1 MVDFYIMSHAPY
13 LVPLIKW
20 FTSIVGP
27 YLHKLP
33 KKRDDLL
40 ARTTVDVPAVH
51 RNSPVFVV
59 VYVVM
64 RDGER
69 GRSRGG
75 RQRQTKI
82 RKRDEVVE
90 VLRAISSILSSEDLP
105 EDTKNRIL
113 IQVDSYIVIK
123 ITMHL
128 CVQYKLL
135 FV

>member
-1 MVDFYIMSHAPY
+1 MSCAPY

-20 FTSIVGP
+20 FTSTVGP

-40 ARTTVDVPAVH
+40 ASTTVDVPAIH

-64 RDGER
+64 RDGEG

-75 RQRQTKI
+75 RQRQTKTH
-82 RKRDEVVE
+82 KRDEVVE

-113 IQVDSYIVIK
+113 IQVHAYIVIK
-123 ITMHL
+123 IPL
-128 CVQYKLL
+128 S
-135 FV
+135 

>member
-1 MVDFYIMSHAPY
+1 MSHAPY

-27 YLHKLP
+27 FLHKLP

-40 ARTTVDVPAVH
+40 ASTTVDVPAIH

-64 RDGER
+64 RDGDG

-82 RKRDEVVE
+82 HKRDEVVE

-113 IQVDSYIVIK
+113 IQVRAYSVIK
-123 ITMHL
+123 MSL
-128 CVQYKLL
+128 S
-135 FV
+135 